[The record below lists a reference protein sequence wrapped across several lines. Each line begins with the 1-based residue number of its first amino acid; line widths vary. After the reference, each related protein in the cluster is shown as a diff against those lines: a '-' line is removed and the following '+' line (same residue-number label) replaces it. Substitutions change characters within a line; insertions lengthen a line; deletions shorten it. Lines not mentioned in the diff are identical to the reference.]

1 MRILRRC
8 GVFLPVLFLAF
19 LMRTGAQAPGQPVP
33 PAQPPPSQPAQP
45 QPQGQQPPNY
55 TIAVT
60 VPVVN
65 VDAVVTDNDGNY
77 VSGLK
82 KENFRILEDN
92 APQEITNF
100 STGDAPFTIVL
111 LMEFNMRGFGYYN
124 YTGIRWADEF
134 LRQVRPKDWIALESF
149 SIRPNVEVDFT
160 HDPREIEQALA
171 GMRIPPAF
179 IEANLFDAVADVLDR
194 MKDVKGRKAVLVL
207 ASGADTFSRLT
218 FDKAMA
224 RLKETDVNVFC
235 VGVGEQLALQQ
246 EMFGGAGTT
255 SLSYIQ
261 AQQQLKTFAA
271 LTGGR
276 YWAPRF
282 DGEIPGI
289 MADVANSLRNQYSLA
304 YTPTNSN
311 LDGKYRKIK
320 VELVSDNGGPFVINN
335 AKGKPVKVVV
345 YARQGYTAPKSDVN

>member
-1 MRILRRC
+1 MRFLLRC
-8 GVFLPVLFLAF
+8 GLVIPLLFFVF
-19 LMRTGAQAPGQPVP
+19 LMRTRAQAPAQPAA
-33 PAQPPPSQPAQP
+33 PAQPPPAQTP
-45 QPQGQQPPNY
+45 QPQQSQGQPPNY

-65 VDAVVTDNDGNY
+65 VDAVVTDSDGNY

-82 KENFRILEDN
+82 KENFRILEDGT
-92 APQEITNF
+92 PQEISNF

-124 YTGIRWADEF
+124 YTGIRWADQF
-134 LRQVRPKDWIALESF
+134 LRQVRPKDWIALETF
-149 SIRPNVEVDFT
+149 SIRPNVDVDFT

-179 IEANLFDAVADVLDR
+179 VEANLFDAVADVISRLQ
-194 MKDVKGRKAVLVL
+194 DVKGRKAVLVL

-218 FDKAMA
+218 FDKAIA
-224 RLKETDVNVFC
+224 KVKETDVNIFC
-235 VGVGEQLALQQ
+235 VGVGEQLALRE
-246 EMFGGAGTT
+246 EMFGGAGTN

-261 AQQQLKTFAA
+261 AQQQLKAFAA

-276 YWAPRF
+276 YWSPRF

-304 YTPTNSN
+304 YTPSNSTA
-311 LDGKYRKIK
+311 DGKYRKIK
-320 VELVSDNGGPFVINN
+320 LQLLGEDGGPLIINN
-335 AKGKPVKVVV
+335 AKGKPVKFVI

>member
-1 MRILRRC
+1 MRFLLRC
-8 GVFLPVLFLAF
+8 CMALPLLFLAF
-19 LMRTGAQAPGQPVP
+19 QVSAPAQGPAQPAP
-33 PAQPPPSQPAQP
+33 PAQPAQQAPPPQQSQT
-45 QPQGQQPPNY
+45 QPPGFA
-55 TIAVT
+55 ISVT

-77 VSGLK
+77 VTGLK
-82 KENFRILEDN
+82 KENFRILEDG

-134 LRQVRPKDWIALESF
+134 LRQVRPTDWIALESF

-160 HDPREIEQALA
+160 HDPREIQQALA
-171 GMRIPPAF
+171 SMKIPPAF
-179 IEANLFDAVADVLDR
+179 TEANLFDAVNDVVNRLL
-194 MKDVKGRKAVLVL
+194 DVKGRKAVLVL

-218 FDKAMA
+218 FDKTLA
-224 RLKETDVNVFC
+224 RLKETDVTIFT
-235 VGVGEQLALQQ
+235 VGVAEQLALQQ
-246 EMFGGAGTT
+246 EMFGGAGTAN
-255 SLSYIQ
+255 LSFIQ
-261 AQQQLKTFAA
+261 AQQQLKAFAA

-276 YWAPRF
+276 FWSPRF

-289 MADVANSLRNQYSLA
+289 MADVAGSLRNQYSLA
-304 YTPTNSN
+304 YTPSNQN

-320 VELVSDNGGPFVINN
+320 IELLSADGGPFTITN
-335 AKGKPVKVVV
+335 AKGKNVKVQV
-345 YARQGYTAPKSDVN
+345 YARQGYIAPKSDVN